1 MVVAS
6 GESQSVLW
14 QAHALKNPKQAV
26 REGGGAVTRREIQVG
41 ERESE
46 KDGGKETE
54 GESRCRKS
62 SPSSACHLLLYALSS
77 SAEVIGFLLP
87 PFLCL
92 RAHCNPEENERWA
105 DRGNQNKTA
114 KKKEKVEPFLID
126 SFSPV
131 PFVICRG
138 GLLLFLCLLFLK
150 VRDRKKKNTPAQSI
164 PRTSSLYTR
173 NKLLFPP
180 IVDFLPC
187 LSGLF
192 SLLSINTGLL
202 QIPPECPHTH

>member
-14 QAHALKNPKQAV
+14 QAHALKKPKQAV

-114 KKKEKVEPFLID
+114 KKKE
-126 SFSPV
+126 
-131 PFVICRG
+131 
-138 GLLLFLCLLFLK
+138 
-150 VRDRKKKNTPAQSI
+150 
-164 PRTSSLYTR
+164 
-173 NKLLFPP
+173 
-180 IVDFLPC
+180 
-187 LSGLF
+187 
-192 SLLSINTGLL
+192 
-202 QIPPECPHTH
+202 

>member
-1 MVVAS
+1 M
-6 GESQSVLW
+6 
-14 QAHALKNPKQAV
+14 

-46 KDGGKETE
+46 RDGGKETE

-114 KKKEKVEPFLID
+114 KKRKRW
-126 SFSPV
+126 S
-131 PFVICRG
+131 
-138 GLLLFLCLLFLK
+138 LF
-150 VRDRKKKNTPAQSI
+150 
-164 PRTSSLYTR
+164 
-173 NKLLFPP
+173 
-180 IVDFLPC
+180 
-187 LSGLF
+187 
-192 SLLSINTGLL
+192 
-202 QIPPECPHTH
+202 